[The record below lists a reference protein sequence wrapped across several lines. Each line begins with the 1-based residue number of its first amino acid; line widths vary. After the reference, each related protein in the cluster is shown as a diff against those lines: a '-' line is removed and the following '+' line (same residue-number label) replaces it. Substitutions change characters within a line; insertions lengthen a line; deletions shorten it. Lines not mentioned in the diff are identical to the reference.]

1 MADARQLS
9 VASVARRLALP
20 VAAGGNAMEA
30 PVTGAQVSDLL
41 SYVMAEGRQGDVWI
55 TIQVHPNIVAVAE
68 LVGLAAIIVAAGFEP
83 EDDTVVRAEEEGI
96 PLLTSTESAFVLAGK
111 LYQMGVR

>member
-1 MADARQLS
+1 MADAGQLS
-9 VASVARRLALP
+9 VGSVAQRLALS

-41 SYVMAEGRQGDVWI
+41 SYVMAQGRQGDIWI

-68 LVGLAAIIVAAGFEP
+68 LVGLAAIIIAGGFEP
-83 EDDTVVRAEEEGI
+83 EDDTVARAEEEGI
-96 PLLTSTESAFVLAGK
+96 ALLRSTKSAFVLAGE